1 MKKYRETQV
10 DYGENKDFVEAELE
24 RRRALAEEERLRK
37 LSETEEETSSRYT
50 NDEIRTQEELAE
62 DEVALIDSNVNN
74 ELKAKNQIEDE
85 LNVNDGI
92 SQVNIDSEE
101 GFEDTIESEY
111 NDEISDEE

>member
-1 MKKYRETQV
+1 M
-10 DYGENKDFVEAELE
+10 
-24 RRRALAEEERLRK
+24 
-37 LSETEEETSSRYT
+37 
-50 NDEIRTQEELAE
+50 
-62 DEVALIDSNVNN
+62 IDSNVND

-101 GFEDTIESEY
+101 GLEDTIESEY